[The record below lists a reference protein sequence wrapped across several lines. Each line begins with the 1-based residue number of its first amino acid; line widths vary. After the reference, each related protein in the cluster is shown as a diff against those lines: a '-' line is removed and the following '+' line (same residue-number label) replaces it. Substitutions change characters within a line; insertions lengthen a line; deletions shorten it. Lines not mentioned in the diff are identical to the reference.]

1 MTILGRT
8 YKAISKTQKFL
19 EYMDIET
26 IRTEALRKL
35 GRNIVNFSKIEGLL
49 KHLLPMAK
57 IDENIEKLSDKL
69 FIDRE
74 KINKQTLG
82 SLVRDFHK
90 NVLRDAIQA
99 NPLEDDPKR
108 ISILF
113 NISYSNQEFLEM
125 KKQKFLDVVAER
137 NKLIHQDLANLDT
150 SSTEDYRKLIIYLD
164 EQNPQLLNHL
174 AELAEII
181 NLFNDMLK
189 TCLEEF
195 VVSQKQH

>member
-1 MTILGRT
+1 
-8 YKAISKTQKFL
+8 
-19 EYMDIET
+19 MDIET

-57 IDENIEKLSDKL
+57 IDGNIEKLLDKL
-69 FIDRE
+69 FVDRQ

-82 SLVRDFHK
+82 NLVRDFHK
-90 NVLRDAIQA
+90 NFLGDAIQV

>member
-1 MTILGRT
+1 
-8 YKAISKTQKFL
+8 
-19 EYMDIET
+19 
-26 IRTEALRKL
+26 
-35 GRNIVNFSKIEGLL
+35 
-49 KHLLPMAK
+49 
-57 IDENIEKLSDKL
+57 
-69 FIDRE
+69 
-74 KINKQTLG
+74 
-82 SLVRDFHK
+82 
-90 NVLRDAIQA
+90 
-99 NPLEDDPKR
+99 
-108 ISILF
+108 
-113 NISYSNQEFLEM
+113 M
-125 KKQKFLDVVAER
+125 KKQKILDVVAER

>member
-1 MTILGRT
+1 
-8 YKAISKTQKFL
+8 
-19 EYMDIET
+19 MDIET

-195 VVSQKQH
+195 VVSQEQH